1 MISFILLYFSLLIIV
16 FPKKDEI
23 LDCNFYALI
32 FNSLPLAQVLLGFI
46 SLILIAL
53 GVSQFPI
60 LIISIIVF
68 IISLLKINKSLTKIK
83 EINLFIKRELTK
95 FYTEKSSSN
104 SQKIY
109 LYITFILLIIIFIS
123 SFGPI
128 NHPDASDYHVGY
140 PYQYFLRGG
149 FFIDGG
155 LHQGLLGIG
164 DYANLS
170 FIQEKNTWLIRVIQI
185 INLPLLVIFISKK
198 FKNNILLIT
207 FLSIPT
213 FIQWSTI
220 GKPLF
225 LGESSLVV
233 IYLIWK
239 ENKTLFSLKLLLIS
253 ILSCIGFKLSS
264 LIIIFPLIVDLIFNY
279 SNFSNTNNKIYSVF
293 KYLISE
299 RTLLLSILILFS
311 LLLSRFYITGNFA
324 YPLLTNIFNAQD
336 KIVNEFALMIKNYK
350 REDFFFLNIFIP
362 TKLSDLGQVIGP
374 SIILIFSAI
383 FYQNIR
389 SHSLYRNSIF
399 NISTAQ
405 LFLLLLF
412 CQGRAD
418 YYCAPLILLFSQ
430 IKKVEDLLF
439 YSKLRYLFYV
449 SIIFQIL
456 IINLFLCFSIFSNLF
471 TILDY
476 TKSMNRFAYGFN
488 ITGLIDKK
496 MDGKILINDRNTR
509 LYYPTNYLD
518 IDQMKGCLNDYIY
531 LGENK
536 AKQFCLKKNNVKQIL
551 NAWEEDTFNSDKKY
565 KCEKINSLKATRNI
579 FNNRK
584 YDLNYCRLKESSE

>member
-32 FNSLPLAQVLLGFI
+32 FNSFPLAQVLLGFI

-53 GVSQFPI
+53 GESQFPI
-60 LIISIIVF
+60 LIISLIVF
-68 IISLLKINKSLTKIK
+68 VISFLKINKSIKKIR
-83 EINLFIKRELTK
+83 EIKSFLQREIIK
-95 FYTEKSSSN
+95 FYIEKSSTK
-104 SQKIY
+104 SQKIF
-109 LYITFILLIIIFIS
+109 LYITFIFLIIIFIS

-164 DYANLS
+164 DYSNLS
-170 FIQEKNTWLIRVIQI
+170 FIQEKNTWFIRLIQI

-213 FIQWSTI
+213 LIQWSTI

-225 LGESSLVV
+225 LGESSLII

-264 LIIIFPLIVDLIFNY
+264 LIIIFPLVVDLILNY
-279 SNFSNTNNKIYSVF
+279 SNISNTNKKICSIF
-293 KYLISE
+293 KYLISDI
-299 RTLLLSILILFS
+299 TFLLSIFILFS

-324 YPLLTNIFNAQD
+324 YPLLTSIFNAQD
-336 KIVNEFALMIKNYK
+336 KNVNEFAEMIKNYK
-350 REDFFFLNIFIP
+350 REDFFFLKIFIP
-362 TKLSDLGQVIGP
+362 TKISDLGQIIGP
-374 SIILIFSAI
+374 SVILIFSAI
-383 FYQNIR
+383 FYQNFK
-389 SHSLYRNSIF
+389 SHSFFRNPIF
-399 NISTAQ
+399 NMSISQ
-405 LFLLLLF
+405 IVLLLLF

-430 IKKVEDLLF
+430 TKEVEVIIF
-439 YSKLRYLFYV
+439 ESKLRYIFYI

-488 ITGLIDKK
+488 ITSLIDKQ
-496 MDGKILINDRNTR
+496 MDGKVLINDRNTR
-509 LYYPTNYLD
+509 LYYPSNYLD

-551 NAWEEDTFNSDKKY
+551 NAWEEETFNSEKKY
-565 KCEKINSLKATRNI
+565 KCETISSLKATRNI

-584 YDLNYCRLKESSE
+584 YNLNYCRLKELPE